1 MKKLFYL
8 VIKCRNQQLTIKN
21 YLAHVQSMQV
31 NNQINITLL
40 LNKQKKGM
48 VCWNKGPTGDV
59 ACKMG
64 GWEEWAVYPEYVLN
78 QSSATFFCNV
88 Y

>member
-31 NNQINITLL
+31 NNQINIKLL
-40 LNKQKKGM
+40 LNKQKKGWFAGTKVQLGM
-48 VCWNKGPTGDV
+48 WHARWV
-59 ACKMG
+59 G
-64 GWEEWAVYPEYVLN
+64 GRNGQYT
-78 QSSATFFCNV
+78 QSMF
-88 Y
+88 